1 MLLYFSSHRIRPFSA
16 CGGRL
21 GSAVLF
27 LILLAAC
34 SRDTPPVDTVPAGT
48 DPSRKAATPATQA
61 AQDEARDTLN
71 FADERDFEL
80 AQRGLIARRDALVID
95 GPRDGGAAGDVPSW
109 DMTRYDFIDGEA
121 PDTVHPGLWRQAR
134 LNNLHGLYE
143 VTDGIYQVRGYDL
156 SNISFIRGETGW
168 IVIDPLIT
176 AESARAALDFINEEL
191 GERPVAAVIYTH
203 SHVDHFGGVRGVVD
217 EADVTAGRVR
227 IVAPEGF
234 MHHAISENVLAGN
247 AMSRRASYMFGRTL
261 PPAPDAQVDTG
272 LGRTTSLG
280 TVTLIPPTDI
290 ISETGTRMTLD
301 GVELVFQNVPG
312 AEAPAE
318 MMFFMPQFKAFCV
331 AEEANATL
339 HNLYTLRGAQVRS
352 GKLWAQWLDEAILLF
367 GDDLELVFGSHHWP
381 RWGRDEAVD
390 FLEKQRDLYKY
401 IHDQTLR
408 LANHGLTSKE
418 IAEEIEIPE
427 ALALPWYNRGFYGS
441 VRHNAKATYQLYL
454 GWYDGN
460 PAHLDPHPPVAAAQ
474 RYVEFMGGSGAVL
487 EKARESFA
495 EGDYRWVAEVVN
507 HVLFAEPGNADARNL
522 QADALEQL
530 GYQAESGP
538 WRNFYLTGAQELRE
552 GLAVGRAP
560 STGSADIVASLTP
573 EMLFDYLAVRL
584 NGPEAAKESIAI
596 NLRFTDSDRDFALQ
610 VRNGVLNYRS
620 DRSTP
625 EPDVTLAMA
634 RPDFIALLS
643 GRVELS
649 DLTDADRASVDGSLL
664 KLRRFGQLFDEFEFW
679 FPIVTP

>member
-1 MLLYFSSHRIRPFSA
+1 
-16 CGGRL
+16 
-21 GSAVLF
+21 
-27 LILLAAC
+27 
-34 SRDTPPVDTVPAGT
+34 
-48 DPSRKAATPATQA
+48 
-61 AQDEARDTLN
+61 
-71 FADERDFEL
+71 
-80 AQRGLIARRDALVID
+80 
-95 GPRDGGAAGDVPSW
+95 
-109 DMTRYDFIDGEA
+109 
-121 PDTVHPGLWRQAR
+121 
-134 LNNLHGLYE
+134 
-143 VTDGIYQVRGYDL
+143 
-156 SNISFIRGETGW
+156 
-168 IVIDPLIT
+168 
-176 AESARAALDFINEEL
+176 
-191 GERPVAAVIYTH
+191 
-203 SHVDHFGGVRGVVD
+203 
-217 EADVTAGRVR
+217 
-227 IVAPEGF
+227 
-234 MHHAISENVLAGN
+234 
-247 AMSRRASYMFGRTL
+247 
-261 PPAPDAQVDTG
+261 
-272 LGRTTSLG
+272 
-280 TVTLIPPTDI
+280 
-290 ISETGTRMTLD
+290 
-301 GVELVFQNVPG
+301 
-312 AEAPAE
+312 
-318 MMFFMPQFKAFCV
+318 
-331 AEEANATL
+331 
-339 HNLYTLRGAQVRS
+339 
-352 GKLWAQWLDEAILLF
+352 
-367 GDDLELVFGSHHWP
+367 
-381 RWGRDEAVD
+381 
-390 FLEKQRDLYKY
+390 
-401 IHDQTLR
+401 
-408 LANHGLTSKE
+408 
-418 IAEEIEIPE
+418 
-427 ALALPWYNRGFYGS
+427 